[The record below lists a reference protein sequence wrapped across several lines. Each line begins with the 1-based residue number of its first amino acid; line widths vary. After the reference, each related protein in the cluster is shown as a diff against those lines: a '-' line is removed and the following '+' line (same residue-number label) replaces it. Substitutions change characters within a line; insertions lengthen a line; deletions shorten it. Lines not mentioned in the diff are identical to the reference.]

1 MRTLVSCLLLCSIAS
16 VGCNDSMNQKKI
28 QKNESPRTLSP
39 QPAKENRLAGQYI
52 ITLKEGASSE
62 ALKQVFDQYDIKA
75 IQILSRNRYL
85 IILEQD
91 PGPEVMTEKA
101 ATSAEIDAVQPNN
114 VYRAMPATKAK
125 P

>member
-1 MRTLVSCLLLCSIAS
+1 MRTLVCCLLLCSITTVS
-16 VGCNDSMNQKKI
+16 CTETVN
-28 QKNESPRTLSP
+28 QKNESPQIRSP

-62 ALKQVFDQYDIKA
+62 VLMQVFEQYGIKA
-75 IQILSRNRYL
+75 IQALSGNRYL

-91 PGPEVMTEKA
+91 PGNEIMTEKA

-114 VYRAMPATKAK
+114 VYRAMPATEAK
-125 P
+125 PQ

>member
-1 MRTLVSCLLLCSIAS
+1 MRKLLGCLLLCSITAVS
-16 VGCNDSMNQKKI
+16 CTDTVNE
-28 QKNESPRTLSP
+28 KNESPQILSP
-39 QPAKENRLAGQYI
+39 QPTKENRLAGQYI

-62 ALKQVFDQYDIKA
+62 ALKQVFEQYDIKA
-75 IQILSRNRYL
+75 IHALSRNRYL

-101 ATSAEIDAVQPNN
+101 AISAGIEAVQPNN
-114 VYRAMPATKAK
+114 VYQAMPATKAK